1 MSAVETN
8 TMNLDTA
15 EPSRAAA
22 PPAPLGGGSYELSS
36 SAGEADSN
44 MMELSASA
52 IPVTPPRDE
61 EGDAVCPPAPRR
73 RARSPS
79 EEVEAAA
86 YDAVVRQ
93 LVGELTTRLDT
104 LPAMEGLVSPSGLQR
119 QQAFDPDAPQIHS
132 PMVDDSPAALYVVGA
147 GRQVSAEMD
156 LAAAAV
162 ASAESPLKHRETSS
176 EAGDQVASPLKRR
189 ETDIES
195 DLSVAAASADTN
207 TCELPATSEGDEVES
222 ESESESEEEMT
233 DGEEADNESGGDEV
247 ETNTEDAIHH
257 VEADETNTSGLY
269 LSFHR
274 QKGSGELAVR
284 LEAPVWMVG
293 VLLSV
298 VTTYMWMVVYLIKAR

>member
-1 MSAVETN
+1 MGGQGGVLGVGTMSAVETN

-22 PPAPLGGGSYELSS
+22 PLAGREGSDPPAPLGGGSYELSS

-44 MMELSASA
+44 MMESSASA
-52 IPVTPPRDE
+52 IPVTPPRGE

-86 YDAVVRQ
+86 YDEVVRQ
-93 LVGELTTRLDT
+93 LVGELTVRLDA
-104 LPAMEGLVSPSGLQR
+104 LPSVEGLVSPSGLQR
-119 QQAFDPDAPQIHS
+119 QQAVDSSIPPIHS
-132 PMVDDSPAALYVVGA
+132 PMMDDSPAALYVVGA

-156 LAAAAV
+156 LAAVAA
-162 ASAESPLKHRETSS
+162 AAE
-176 EAGDQVASPLKRR
+176 SPLKRR

-195 DLSVAAASADTN
+195 DMSVAAPPADTN
-207 TCELPATSEGDEVES
+207 TCELPATDEVS
-222 ESESESEEEMT
+222 ESESEVS
-233 DGEEADNESGGDEV
+233 DGEEADNEGG
-247 ETNTEDAIHH
+247 DAIHH
-257 VEADETNTSGLY
+257 VETAEDTNTSGLY

-298 VTTYMWMVVYLIKAR
+298 VTAYMWMVVYLIKSR